1 MTRDGYLTSD
11 PRAVRR
17 HHIARRAV
25 HLVSPAFLV
34 YYLMDAEYLGVS
46 KRFMVIVALMLVLS
60 FEGARLRY
68 RWRIP
73 GTRRW
78 ELDRPSAAAMGGVG
92 LGFSIL
98 LLPPHLVVATF
109 LGMSAI
115 DPLMGELRD
124 AKVGRSDAIGFA
136 GYAVL
141 FAAVH
146 LLFFP
151 GFPPAFLLIYA
162 PLASLLAVVAE
173 RRSPIWLDDDLAM
186 QIAPLVVLVPLD
198 LALGAGSLQIP

>member
-1 MTRDGYLTSD
+1 MPHLLRTVLGYDL
-11 PRAVRR
+11 
-17 HHIARRAV
+17 
-25 HLVSPAFLV
+25 
-34 YYLMDAEYLGVS
+34 
-46 KRFMVIVALMLVLS
+46 
-60 FEGARLRY
+60 
-68 RWRIP
+68 
-73 GTRRW
+73 
-78 ELDRPSAAAMGGVG
+78 AAAYR
-92 LGFSIL
+92 
-98 LLPPHLVVATF
+98 AC
-109 LGMSAI
+109 
-115 DPLMGELRD
+115 
-124 AKVGRSDAIGFA
+124 FA